1 MKCEACGMESQ
12 KLVLRQAW
20 RKNPMKVCHA
30 CAEGIDQVQKMM
42 EAPSLINSVID
53 PRIKRIRE
61 LMGTA
66 SW

>member
-1 MKCEACGMESQ
+1 
-12 KLVLRQAW
+12 
-20 RKNPMKVCHA
+20 MKVCHD

-42 EAPSLINSVID
+42 EAPSFITPVID

>member
-12 KLVLRQAW
+12 KLILRQAW

-53 PRIKRIRE
+53 PRIKRILE

-66 SW
+66 S